1 MLIEYKGFYV
11 DEPPVTTFIFYK
23 ISNKFLKTGFQMNPK
38 ISQYIFYIWNCL
50 LYILTPTCIHQC
62 ATSHVLGLDYVF
74 LVIWDFF
81 FTINV
86 VFTCYNPRVSITIFS
101 PTSSTN
107 KSIRTVTFNKFLD
120 DCEFRFIG
128 KATTCRKGQVPSGYQ
143 VYNIAYCVFCPS
155 VLYFFYHCN

>member
-1 MLIEYKGFYV
+1 MLIEYKGFNI
-11 DEPPVTTFIFYK
+11 DEPPVTTFIFYE
-23 ISNKFLKTGFQMNPK
+23 ISNKFLKTGLQMNPK

-107 KSIRTVTFNKFLD
+107 KSFRTVAFNKFLD

-155 VLYFFYHCN
+155 ILYFFYPCN